1 MQRFN
6 HIIIKYSACQK
17 NVINKIKTQTTK
29 SETYTIYEKRLNIS
43 NIQKMLKINNRGQTL
58 QWKNK

>member
-1 MQRFN
+1 MS
-6 HIIIKYSACQK
+6 KK
-17 NVINKIKTQTTK
+17 VINKIKTQTTK

-43 NIQKMLKINNRGQTL
+43 NIQKMLKINNRGRTL